1 MTVTPVI
8 KVAVPRPIYSTYE
21 YSINPEQETPCIGG
35 RVAVPFGKSSE
46 EIGICIQALIMSNR
60 TDLKS
65 VSIILDTEPVISP
78 KMMSFAHWI
87 SQYYIY
93 PLGEVLFS
101 MLPSFLRKGKPLRMS
116 DSNHWELKDPS
127 FENKR
132 AHSQTKLFHYIK
144 ENSGASTETLLQ
156 EGFSRE
162 TIKTLERKEI
172 ICQAATEAN
181 YLSLIHI

>member
-21 YSINPEQETPCIGG
+21 YLVDPAQETPCIGG
-35 RVAVPFGKSSE
+35 RVAVPFGKSTE
-46 EIGICIQALIMSNR
+46 EIGICIQTQTMSQR
-60 TDLKS
+60 TDLKIIS
-65 VSIILDTEPVISP
+65 KILDTEPVISP

-101 MLPSFLRKGKPLRMS
+101 MLPSSLRKGKPVRMS
-116 DSNHWELKDPS
+116 DSNRWELKDPR

-132 AHSQTKLFHYIK
+132 AHSQTKLFQYIK
-144 ENSGASTETLLQ
+144 ENPRASTE
-156 EGFSRE
+156 R
-162 TIKTLERKEI
+162 
-172 ICQAATEAN
+172 
-181 YLSLIHI
+181 LSLIHI